1 MRQLTWGGVVAGGV
15 LALSLL
21 AGQALAQP
29 SDRPGKGGDP
39 LKGPPVKDRGV
50 PGEPRR
56 LSGGGGGDRRE
67 NVKRDLPHPVFMRAF
82 EALRGDSVAEG
93 LRLTEAQED
102 SIRVLNAE
110 YLEEMDTYREKH
122 KDEVKALRGDLA
134 PEDRRKLD
142 ALMRGMRGPQGER
155 PGRPDGERPGRPD
168 GKRPGKPGEKPEG
181 APPAGGPDGMM
192 DGDAPMEG
200 GKPDPEKA
208 AAAREKV
215 KAIIEGAP
223 KASDAHVKMMA
234 ILSAEQRAEFD
245 KSLAK
250 VRAEFDKRNDP
261 REIERAREKGKGGKD
276 APAPAL
282 KLDDP
287 RIPERLRERIKQMPA
302 ERQQEAL
309 RRLERRLESGK
320 PLDADTENGDAPK

>member
-21 AGQALAQP
+21 AGQALAQAGGQ
-29 SDRPGKGGDP
+29 PGKGGDP
-39 LKGPPVKDRGV
+39 LKGPPVRDRGV
-50 PGEPRR
+50 AGEPRR

-67 NVKRDLPHPVFMRAF
+67 NVKRDFPHPMFMRVF
-82 EALRGDSVAEG
+82 DTLRSDSTAEG

-102 SIRVLNAE
+102 SIRVLDQE
-110 YLEEMDTYREKH
+110 FGEEMDAYREKH
-122 KDEVKALRGDLA
+122 KGEVMALRNDLA

-142 ALMRGMRGPQGER
+142 GLMRAAGRS
-155 PGRPDGERPGRPD
+155 GRPDGERPGRPD
-168 GKRPGKPGEKPEG
+168 GKRPGKQGDRPEG
-181 APPAGGPDGMM
+181 GPPAGGPDSMM
-192 DGDAPMEG
+192 EGDAPMEG

-223 KASDAHVKMMA
+223 KAADTHVKMMA

-245 KSLAK
+245 KNLAK
-250 VRAEFDKRNDP
+250 ARAEFDKRNDP
-261 REIERAREKGKGGKD
+261 REIERAREKGKGVKD
-276 APAPAL
+276 AAAPTL
-282 KLDDP
+282 KIDDP
-287 RIPERLRERIKQMPA
+287 RIPAKMRERIKQMPA

-320 PLDADTENGDAPK
+320 PLDTEPEKGNAPK